1 MLMNEETPQP
11 EKRPRESGVTERII
25 AHLEEHP
32 EDVPLPN
39 SELAE
44 KLCIKSVSSVYGAR
58 AKMREQAAVAV
69 GTVVPEAPEPS
80 EAPVETRVNRVER
93 QLDAVKSNHRP
104 VATSPDV
111 SVLAKLASP
120 FRWTW
125 QKAIAPV
132 LLMFSNIFRAWHA
145 KKVECSGIMAAA
157 YKALST
163 SRVLTFT
170 SLAGISF
177 AYANGFFGVLF
188 ALSFLY
194 IGFRPIWDGLM
205 YMTAVI
211 AGAEIGYRRAEVA
224 TVAAVSRAGRDLHSK
239 LEAAVPA
246 KATSS

>member
-1 MLMNEETPQP
+1 MLMNEETPAA

-104 VATSPDV
+104 PAARPAV

-145 KKVECSGIMAAA
+145 KKVECQRVMGKA
-157 YKALST
+157 YHALST

-170 SLAGISF
+170 ALSGVTF
-177 AYANGFFGVLF
+177 AYVNGFTGVLF

-194 IGFRPIWDGLM
+194 IGFRPIWDGMM
-205 YMTAVI
+205 YVVAVI
-211 AGAEIGYRRAEVA
+211 AGVEIGYRRIEVA
-224 TVAAVSRAGRDLHSK
+224 TVATVSRAGRDLHNK

-246 KATSS
+246 KASS